1 MPKGPTL
8 ERVKKKFEARTS
20 EIKEEY
26 ERKKRE
32 LDEKI
37 EQHKRERDAGLIQA
51 EMQFREGFFYVFK
64 SVLGE
69 EDYNWLCKWLEKNKE
84 KEIEE
89 ADKVR
94 EKKRAEELEKM
105 SIEDYLFWYFYDPE
119 VEERLKKDMEQSKPE
134 EVKRLS
140 FILSKLKLEK
150 RRLSRTRLD
159 TLPYH
164 E

>member
-1 MPKGPTL
+1 MSKEPTL

-37 EQHKRERDAGLIQA
+37 EQHKKERDSGLIEA
-51 EMQFREGFFYVFK
+51 EKQLREGFFFAFK

-69 EDYNWLCKWLEKNKE
+69 EDYNWLYKWLVKNKE
-84 KEIEE
+84 NEIKE
-89 ADKVR
+89 ADKRR
-94 EKKRAEELEKM
+94 EKKRADELAKM
-105 SIEDYLFWYFYDPE
+105 SVEDYLFWYFYDPE
-119 VEERLKKDMEQSKPE
+119 VEERLKRDMEQSKPE

-140 FILSKLKLEK
+140 FIVSKLRLEK
-150 RRLSRTRLD
+150 LRLSRTRLD
-159 TLPYH
+159 ALSNR

>member
-1 MPKGPTL
+1 MSKEPTL

-20 EIKEEY
+20 KIKEEY

-37 EQHKRERDAGLIQA
+37 EKHKRERDAGLIEA
-51 EMQFREGFFYVFK
+51 EKQFREGFFFVFK

-69 EDYNWLCKWLEKNKE
+69 EDYNWLCKWLVKNKE
-84 KEIEE
+84 KEIKE
-89 ADKVR
+89 ADKAR
-94 EKKRAEELEKM
+94 EKKRADELEKM
-105 SIEDYLFWYFYDPE
+105 SVEDYLFWYFYDPE

-140 FILSKLKLEK
+140 FIVSKLRLEK
-150 RRLSRTRLD
+150 LRLTRTRVDSLS
-159 TLPYH
+159 H
-164 E
+164 RE

>member
-1 MPKGPTL
+1 MSKEPTL

-37 EQHKRERDAGLIQA
+37 EQHKKKRDAGLIKA
-51 EMQFREGFFYVFK
+51 EKQFREGFFFVFK

-69 EDYNWLCKWLEKNKE
+69 EDYNWLCKWLVKNKE

-89 ADKVR
+89 ADKRR
-94 EKKRAEELEKM
+94 EKKRADELEKM
-105 SIEDYLFWYFYDPE
+105 SVEDYLFWYFYDPE

-140 FILSKLKLEK
+140 FILSKLRLEK
-150 RRLSRTRLD
+150 LRLTRTRLD
-159 TLPYH
+159 SLSH
-164 E
+164 RE